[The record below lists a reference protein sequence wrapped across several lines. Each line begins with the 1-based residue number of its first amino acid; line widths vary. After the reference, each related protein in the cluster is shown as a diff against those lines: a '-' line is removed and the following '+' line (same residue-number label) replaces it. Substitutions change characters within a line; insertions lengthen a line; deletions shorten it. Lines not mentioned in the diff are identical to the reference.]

1 MIIDKRI
8 RAYFTGDII
17 MAYDPIR
24 RHVVLVHQLLSQ
36 LNRRLYRYV
45 LKVPVPARI
54 SLASFVSDTQLDSDT
69 VGIAALRMF
78 VGLRATMPGDVFILH
93 ALPDAAVKV
102 HIVVGAGPDALT
114 GILPAVGL
122 RASGGADVMDY
133 DIFDTAKLARVVI
146 IGCQ

>member
-1 MIIDKRI
+1 MIFI
-8 RAYFTGDII
+8 
-17 MAYDPIR
+17 
-24 RHVVLVHQLLSQ
+24 HQLPGQGDGGLHGCI
-36 LNRRLYRYV
+36 

-114 GILPAVGL
+114 GIIPAVGL